1 MQDRRLP
8 STMKPEEIVQEITE
22 LQSAMKLSVERT
34 FELSKALYSQT
45 RRKASDNNTSAFVN
59 FANSWSRF
67 SGAVA
72 QGLNR
77 LSSSEKIL
85 KRTQEETI
93 RLAKEADEQKVK
105 DEERKKTVQSR
116 KQKQKASLFG
126 DMVELYGE
134 DVVPDA
140 E

>member
-1 MQDRRLP
+1 MHDRRLP

-22 LQSAMKLSVERT
+22 LQSTMKLSVERT

-67 SGAVA
+67 SGAMA

-77 LSSSEKIL
+77 ISSSEKIL
-85 KRTQEETI
+85 KRTQEETT
-93 RLAKEADEQKVK
+93 RLATEADEQKIK
-105 DEERKKTVQSR
+105 DEERKKTRQSR
-116 KQKQKASLFG
+116 KQKQSASLFG
-126 DMVELYGE
+126 DMIELYGE